1 MSLLRRVLRPQLIV
15 LAAALAVVLVVH
27 NSVYAGWNCD
37 EESDSDGVPCDADN
51 CVFVPN
57 ASQAD
62 TDLDGYGN
70 ACDADYDNTGVVGTT
85 DFSTFKQAWNTS
97 APTYNEQVDH
107 DCTGVVG
114 TTDFS
119 TFKQLWNQASGPTDL
134 ACAGTVPCP
143 ATAHGCP

>member
-1 MSLLRRVLRPQLIV
+1 MKYNLI
-15 LAAALAVVLVVH
+15 ALACALLLAFGLSLTVT
-27 NSVYAGWNCD
+27 AGPAQD
-37 EESDSDGVPCDADN
+37 ADTDGVPDSSDD
-51 CVFVPN
+51 CVVVPN
-57 ASQAD
+57 ATQAD
-62 TDLDGYGN
+62 SDLDGYGN
-70 ACDADYDNTGVVGTT
+70 ACDADYDQTGVVGTT

-119 TFKQLWNQASGPTDL
+119 TFKQLWNQAPGPSGL
-134 ACAGTVPCP
+134 ACAGTAPCP